1 MEEGPP
7 GDARMQEMELL
18 RRRIQEAEQR
28 AQEAE
33 QRVQEADQRI
43 QETER
48 LRVEEGAEAEQRIQE
63 AEQRIQEAEQLRVEV
78 KRLLAGTY
86 YSSIDEVWNVGAVD
100 YTENDWEALRRST
113 CPLYYKTTVVE
124 AQAIGNNPRN
134 EPGLSRSSA
143 SGLNAAIWP
152 VNIFGS
158 LPDGEIAHLV
168 PASSRNAS
176 LYDDVA
182 AWTLA
187 LPAGSRRNVLQKA
200 IHGSVPI
207 IGGNRIANTGLKH
220 SVFNKLRL
228 PNQGELYDRKPCIMI
243 VPVMTLDEVKGW
255 NGGGY
260 EALVMA
266 GPHGETGISRVCA
279 GMDMQ
284 SRGTEASDADIEVA
298 RSMLKQVLC
307 GLARSLMREGR
318 DLPDSQIE
326 ALNEL
331 KKPFQTPQ
339 TMRLQ
344 VPISSKR
351 NLRVRK
357 VSFSQY
363 GGTEG
368 VHPAPDPLLLTVK
381 AAINWSWRHEQQIL
395 AGGELSDDD
404 EASELS
410 VMAEEQYLEWQQDML
425 RPKNRQDLAQ
435 GLGQPN
441 GYQNV
446 TTAN

>member
-33 QRVQEADQRI
+33 QRA
-43 QETER
+43 
-48 LRVEEGAEAEQRIQE
+48 QE
-63 AEQRIQEAEQLRVEV
+63 AEQRAQEAEQLRVEEE
-78 KRLLAGTY
+78 RLLAGTY

-124 AQAIGNNPRN
+124 AQTIGNNPRN

-143 SGLNAAIWP
+143 SSTNFWP

-158 LPDGEIAHLV
+158 SSNGEIAHLL

-187 LPAGSRRNVLQKA
+187 LPADTPSAVLQKA
-200 IHGSVPI
+200 IHGSVPS
-207 IGGNRIANTGLKH
+207 GGGSRIALTGLKH

-228 PNQGELYDRKPCIMI
+228 NGQGELYDRKPCIMI

-255 NGGGY
+255 NGLSY
-260 EALVMA
+260 DALVMA
-266 GPHGETGISRVCA
+266 GPNGDKGIARVCA

-284 SRGTEASDADIEVA
+284 SRGTEASDANIEVA

-307 GLARSLMREGR
+307 GLAHSLMREGR

-410 VMAEEQYLEWQQDML
+410 VLAEEQYLEWQQDML